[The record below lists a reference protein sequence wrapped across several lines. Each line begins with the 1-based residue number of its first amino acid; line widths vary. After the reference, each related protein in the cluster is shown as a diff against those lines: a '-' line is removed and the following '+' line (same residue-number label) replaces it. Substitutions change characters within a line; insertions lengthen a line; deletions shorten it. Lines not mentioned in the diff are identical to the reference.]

1 LPIISHAFNYFYY
14 IISKYHTNISE
25 KLNLSKSEDPTFKQI
40 LKVKSSNMI
49 TDSLKF
55 IKIGTI
61 GCLLIC
67 LIFANLHRS
76 LVVNEPYKSR
86 REFREFRYNR
96 KILNYLRMKQNWKMF
111 APGVLKKDVILVLD
125 VETVRGERIDPFTG
139 LPPLNVNSINFQK
152 TNINYGQFIRKFMK
166 RSVKN
171 NTTSAIEQ
179 LENWLTRPI
188 TDINGIKYS
197 KIKNYKIWKLT
208 QYSSKYGE
216 KPKDIQTQLISEYPI
231 INKQKNK
238 SKYKQKK
245 KRYYNSKVN
254 KRKKTSNE

>member
-1 LPIISHAFNYFYY
+1 
-14 IISKYHTNISE
+14 
-25 KLNLSKSEDPTFKQI
+25 
-40 LKVKSSNMI
+40 
-49 TDSLKF
+49 
-55 IKIGTI
+55 
-61 GCLLIC
+61 
-67 LIFANLHRS
+67 
-76 LVVNEPYKSR
+76 
-86 REFREFRYNR
+86 
-96 KILNYLRMKQNWKMF
+96 MKQNWKMF